1 MNLLELRAYAREKAR
16 LYPALASQIADLV
29 ELARDEVDSG
39 GSEQHECDLAYHDIG
54 ELIKEAQRAN
64 RQTLQDRKGGIHRQ

>member
-16 LYPALASQIADLV
+16 LYPAHAADIADLV
-29 ELARDEVDSG
+29 ELAIDEIETG
-39 GSEQHECDLAYHDIG
+39 GSELHECELAYHDIE

-64 RQTLQDRKGGIHRQ
+64 R